1 MLQMLTDTIFVTIQV
16 LLAAVAVYQFG
27 FSLFGL
33 YKKRKKIEFAPQKT
47 FAVLVAAHNE
57 EEVVGALME
66 NLKHL
71 DYPREMYDVF
81 VICDNCTD
89 GTARIVREH
98 GMNACVRT
106 NSNQRGKGY
115 AIEWMLKELW
125 SMPRQYDAVVMF
137 DADNLAHPNFLREM
151 NNDLCSG
158 AKVIQGYIDTKNPE
172 DSWITAAY
180 GISYWYINRL
190 WQLSRHN
197 LGMANFLGGT
207 GMCFETNLLKE
218 IGWGATSLV
227 EDLEFTMRSAMKN
240 VYPKFNYDAKV
251 FDEKPLTFKASAR
264 QRLRWMQ
271 GHFTVARRYF
281 FPMLWRSIKERSLP
295 KFDLALYGLNVYIVL
310 FTFLLTA
317 VMWMDM
323 AFFDGPNIANLYG
336 YVPFWLSYVAVG
348 LNLFTFFLSLALE
361 KVKFKKVYAY
371 ILLFPIYMI
380 SWYPITVYAFF
391 TQNNKQWSH
400 TKHTRVVRL
409 EEVQSKQG

>member
-1 MLQMLTDTIFVTIQV
+1 MIDAIFIALQV
-16 LLAAVAVYQFG
+16 LLAAIGVYQFV
-27 FSLFGL
+27 FSILGL
-33 YKKRKKIEFAPQKT
+33 YRKKKKRHYSATKS

-57 EEVVGALME
+57 EQVVGALME
-66 NLKHL
+66 NLKQL
-71 DYPREMYDVF
+71 DYPKELYDVF

-89 GTARIVREH
+89 NTAKIVREH

-106 NSNQRGKGY
+106 NNNLRGKGY

-125 SMPRQYDAVVMF
+125 AMPRQYDAVVMF
-137 DADNLAHPNFLREM
+137 DADNLADVNFLKEM
-151 NNDLCSG
+151 NDDLCSG
-158 AKVIQGYIDTKNPE
+158 ARVIQGYIDTKNPE

-197 LGMANFLGGT
+197 MNMANFLGGT

-227 EDLEFTMRSAMKN
+227 EDLEFTMRSVKRG

-281 FPMLWRSIKERSLP
+281 FPLLWQSIKERSLV
-295 KFDLALYGLNVYIVL
+295 KLDLALYGANVYIVL
-310 FTFLLTA
+310 LTFLMTA
-317 VMWMDM
+317 IMWVDST
-323 AFFDGPNIANLYG
+323 FFQGPHIANLYG
-336 YVPFWLSYVAVG
+336 YLPVWLSFTAIAANV
-348 LNLFTFFLSLALE
+348 FTFLAAMFLE
-361 KVKFKKVYAY
+361 KVTYKKVYLY
-371 ILLFPIYMI
+371 LILFPIYLI
-380 SWYPITVYAFF
+380 SWYPITFYAFF

-400 TKHTRVVRL
+400 TEHTRVVRL

>member
-1 MLQMLTDTIFVTIQV
+1 MTDALFVTLQV
-16 LLAAVAVYQFG
+16 ILAAIAVYQFT

-33 YKKRKKIEFAPQKT
+33 HKKKTKTKYKPEKT

-66 NLKHL
+66 NLKQL
-71 DYPREMYDVF
+71 NYPSELFDVF

-106 NSNQRGKGY
+106 NPNLRGKGY

-137 DADNLAHPNFLREM
+137 DADNLAHTEFLMEM

-158 AKVIQGYIDTKNPE
+158 ARVIQGYIDTKNPE

-180 GISYWYINRL
+180 GVSYWYINRL

-197 LGMANFLGGT
+197 LNMANFLGGT
-207 GMCFETNLLKE
+207 GMCFETALLKE
-218 IGWGATSLV
+218 MGWGATSLV
-227 EDLEFTMRSAMKN
+227 EDLEFTMRSASHG

-251 FDEKPLTFKASAR
+251 FDEKPLTFKASSR

-281 FPMLWRSIKERSLP
+281 FPLLWQSIKERSLT
-295 KFDLALYGLNVYIVL
+295 KFDLALYGANVYIVL
-310 FTFLLTA
+310 LTFLMTA
-317 VMWMDM
+317 VMWVDM
-323 AFFDGPNIANLYG
+323 AIFNGPNIANIYG
-336 YVPFWLSYVAVG
+336 SLPVWLGFLAIG
-348 LNLFTFFLSLALE
+348 LNLVTFGIAMALE

-371 ILLFPIYMI
+371 LVFFPIYLI
-380 SWYPITVYAFF
+380 SWYPITFYAFF

-409 EEVQSKQG
+409 EEVQSKQV

>member
-1 MLQMLTDTIFVTIQV
+1 MVDIILISLQIV
-16 LLAAVAVYQFG
+16 LAVVGVYQFG
-27 FSLFGL
+27 LALFGM
-33 YKKRKKIEFAPQKT
+33 YKKKNKKQYEPNKS

-71 DYPREMYDVF
+71 NYPKELYDVF

-89 GTARIVREH
+89 RTVEIVRSH

-106 NSNQRGKGY
+106 NPNLRGKGY

-125 SMPRQYDAVVMF
+125 KMPRQYDAVVMF
-137 DADNLAHPNFLREM
+137 DADNLAHPDFLREM
-151 NNDLCSG
+151 NNDLCEG
-158 AKVIQGYIDTKNPE
+158 ARVIQGYIDTKNPE

-180 GISYWYINRL
+180 GISYWYCNRL

-197 LGMANFLGGT
+197 LKMANFLGGT
-207 GMCFETNLLKE
+207 GMCFETELLKE

-227 EDLEFTMRSAMKN
+227 EDLEFTMRCVEKGIN
-240 VYPKFNYDAKV
+240 PVFNYDAKL

-281 FPMLWRSIKERSLP
+281 FKLLWQSIKERSFIKL
-295 KFDLALYGLNVYIVL
+295 DMALYGVNVYIVL
-310 FTFLLTA
+310 ITFLLS
-317 VMWMDM
+317 
-323 AFFDGPNIANLYG
+323 AFIWVDQSILEGPHFSTLYSYFPLWISFIAIAAN
-336 YVPFWLSYVAVG
+336 VFI
-348 LNLFTFFLSLALE
+348 FLAAMALE
-361 KVKFKKVYAY
+361 KVTYKKVYAY
-371 ILLFPIYMI
+371 LVLFPIYLI
-380 SWYPITVYAFF
+380 SWWPITFYAFF

-409 EEVQSKQG
+409 DEVQSKQG

>member
-1 MLQMLTDTIFVTIQV
+1 MVDIILISLQIV
-16 LLAAVAVYQFG
+16 LAVVGVYQFG
-27 FSLFGL
+27 LALFGM
-33 YKKRKKIEFAPQKT
+33 YKKKNKKQYEPNKS

-71 DYPREMYDVF
+71 NYPKELYDVF

-89 GTARIVREH
+89 RTVEIVRSH

-106 NSNQRGKGY
+106 NPNLRGKGY

-125 SMPRQYDAVVMF
+125 KMPRQYDAVVMF
-137 DADNLAHPNFLREM
+137 DADNLAHPDFLREM
-151 NNDLCSG
+151 NNDLCEG
-158 AKVIQGYIDTKNPE
+158 ARVIQGYIDTKNPE

-180 GISYWYINRL
+180 GISYWYCNRL

-197 LGMANFLGGT
+197 LKMANFLGGT
-207 GMCFETNLLKE
+207 GMCFETELLKE

-227 EDLEFTMRSAMKN
+227 EDLEFTMRCVEKGIN
-240 VYPKFNYDAKV
+240 PVFNYDAKL

-281 FPMLWRSIKERSLP
+281 FRLFWQSIKERSFIKL
-295 KFDLALYGLNVYIVL
+295 DMALYGLNVYIVL
-310 FTFLLTA
+310 ITFLLS
-317 VMWMDM
+317 
-323 AFFDGPNIANLYG
+323 AFIWIDQSILEGPHFSTLYSYFPLWVSSIAIAANI
-336 YVPFWLSYVAVG
+336 FI
-348 LNLFTFFLSLALE
+348 FLAAMALE
-361 KVKFKKVYAY
+361 KVTYKKVYAY
-371 ILLFPIYMI
+371 LILFPIYLI
-380 SWYPITVYAFF
+380 SWWPITFYAFF

-409 EEVQSKQG
+409 DEVQSKQG

>member
-1 MLQMLTDTIFVTIQV
+1 MVDTILISLQII
-16 LLAAVAVYQFG
+16 LAVVGVYQFG
-27 FSLFGL
+27 LALFGM
-33 YKKRKKIEFAPQKT
+33 YKKKNKKQYEPNKS

-71 DYPREMYDVF
+71 NYPKELYDVF

-89 GTARIVREH
+89 RTVEIVRSH

-106 NSNQRGKGY
+106 NPNLRGKGY

-125 SMPRQYDAVVMF
+125 KMPRQYDAVVMF
-137 DADNLAHPNFLREM
+137 DADNLAHPDFLREM
-151 NNDLCSG
+151 NNDLCEG
-158 AKVIQGYIDTKNPE
+158 ARVIQGYIDTKNPE

-180 GISYWYINRL
+180 GISYWYCNRL

-197 LGMANFLGGT
+197 LKMANFLGGT
-207 GMCFETNLLKE
+207 GMCFETELLKE

-227 EDLEFTMRSAMKN
+227 EDLEFTMRCVEKGIN
-240 VYPKFNYDAKV
+240 PVFNYDAKL

-281 FPMLWRSIKERSLP
+281 FKLLWQSIKERNFIKL
-295 KFDLALYGLNVYIVL
+295 DMALYGVNVYIVL
-310 FTFLLTA
+310 ITFLLS
-317 VMWMDM
+317 
-323 AFFDGPNIANLYG
+323 AFIWVDQSILEGPHFSTLYSYFPLWISFIAIAAN
-336 YVPFWLSYVAVG
+336 VFI
-348 LNLFTFFLSLALE
+348 FLAAMALE
-361 KVKFKKVYAY
+361 KVTYKKVYAY
-371 ILLFPIYMI
+371 LVLFPIYLI
-380 SWYPITVYAFF
+380 SWWPITFYAFF

-409 EEVQSKQG
+409 DEVQSKQG

>member
-1 MLQMLTDTIFVTIQV
+1 MTDAIFIALQLF
-16 LLAAVAVYQFG
+16 LAAVGVYQFA

-33 YKKRKKIEFAPQKT
+33 YKKKKKKNFEPTKS

-57 EEVVGALME
+57 EQVVGALME
-66 NLKHL
+66 NLKQL
-71 DYPREMYDVF
+71 NYPKDLYEVF

-89 GTARIVREH
+89 RTAAIVREH

-106 NSNQRGKGY
+106 NQNLRGKGY

-125 SMPRQYDAVVMF
+125 AMPRQYDAVVMF
-137 DADNLAHPNFLREM
+137 DADNLAHPDFLTEM

-180 GISYWYINRL
+180 GVSYWYINRL

-197 LGMANFLGGT
+197 LNMANFLGGT

-227 EDLEFTMRSAMKN
+227 EDLEFTMRSAMRGI
-240 VYPKFNYDAKV
+240 YPKFNYDAKV

-281 FPMLWRSIKERSLP
+281 FPLIWRAIKERSIIKL
-295 KFDLALYGLNVYIVL
+295 DLALYGLNVYIVL
-310 FTFLLTA
+310 LTFILTA
-317 VMWMDM
+317 ILWAD
-323 AFFDGPNIANLYG
+323 AALFGGPHIANLYG
-336 YVPFWLSYVAVG
+336 YLPMWLSFTAIAA
-348 LNLFTFFLSLALE
+348 NIFTFMIAMILE
-361 KVKFKKVYAY
+361 KVTFKKVYAY
-371 ILLFPIYMI
+371 LILFPVYLL

-400 TKHTRVVRL
+400 TEHTRVVRL

>member
-1 MLQMLTDTIFVTIQV
+1 MNAIFIALQV
-16 LLAAVAVYQFG
+16 LLAAVGVYQFV

-33 YKKRKKIEFAPQKT
+33 VKRKKKKQHEPTKS

-57 EEVVGALME
+57 EPVVGALMD
-66 NLKHL
+66 NLKKL
-71 DYPREMYDVF
+71 NYPKELYQVF

-89 GTARIVREH
+89 RTADIVREH
-98 GMNACVRT
+98 GMTACVRT
-106 NSNQRGKGY
+106 NQNLRGKGY

-125 SMPRQYDAVVMF
+125 AMPRQFDAVVMF
-137 DADNLAHPNFLREM
+137 DADNLAHPDFLQEM
-151 NNDLCSG
+151 NNDLCNG
-158 AKVIQGYIDTKNPE
+158 ARVIQGYIDTKNPE

-180 GISYWYINRL
+180 GVSYWYINRL

-197 LGMANFLGGT
+197 LNMANFLGGT

-227 EDLEFTMRSAMKN
+227 EDLEFTMRSVMRG

-251 FDEKPLTFKASAR
+251 YDEKPLTFKASAR

-281 FPMLWRSIKERSLP
+281 FPLLWRAIKERSIVKL
-295 KFDLALYGLNVYIVL
+295 DLALYGVNVYIVL
-310 FTFLLTA
+310 LTFILTA
-317 VMWMDM
+317 VIWIDNS
-323 AFFDGPNIANLYG
+323 FFDGPNIINLYG
-336 YVPFWLSYVAVG
+336 MLPIWLSFTAIAA
-348 LNLFTFFLSLALE
+348 NIFTFMIAMVLE
-361 KVKFKKVYAY
+361 KVTFKKVYAY
-371 ILLFPIYMI
+371 LVLFPVYLL

>member
-1 MLQMLTDTIFVTIQV
+1 MLDAIFIALQV
-16 LLAAVAVYQFG
+16 LLAAIGVYQFV
-27 FSLFGL
+27 FSILGL
-33 YKKRKKIEFAPQKT
+33 YRKKRKQHFEPTKS

-57 EEVVGALME
+57 EQVVGALME
-66 NLKHL
+66 NLKQL
-71 DYPREMYDVF
+71 NYPKELYDVF

-106 NSNQRGKGY
+106 NNNLRGKGY

-125 SMPRQYDAVVMF
+125 AMPRQYDAVVMF
-137 DADNLAHPNFLREM
+137 DADNLADTNFLREM
-151 NNDLCSG
+151 NDDLCSG
-158 AKVIQGYIDTKNPE
+158 ARVIQGYIDTKNPE

-197 LGMANFLGGT
+197 MNMANFLGGT

-218 IGWGATSLV
+218 MGWGATSLV
-227 EDLEFTMRSAMKN
+227 EDLEFTMRSVKRG

-281 FPMLWRSIKERSLP
+281 FPLIWQSIKERSIVKL
-295 KFDLALYGLNVYIVL
+295 DLALYGANVYIVL
-310 FTFLLTA
+310 LTFLMTA
-317 VMWMDM
+317 TIWVDNT
-323 AFFDGPNIANLYG
+323 FFDGPNIANLYG
-336 YVPFWLSYVAVG
+336 YLPLWLSFVAIGANV
-348 LNLFTFFLSLALE
+348 FTFLAAMILE
-361 KVKFKKVYAY
+361 KVTFKKVYLY
-371 ILLFPIYMI
+371 LVLFPIYLI
-380 SWYPITVYAFF
+380 SWYPITFYAFF

-400 TKHTRVVRL
+400 TQHTRVVRL

>member
-1 MLQMLTDTIFVTIQV
+1 MTDAIFIALQLF
-16 LLAAVAVYQFG
+16 LAAVGVYQFA

-33 YKKRKKIEFAPQKT
+33 YKKKKKKNFEPTKS

-57 EEVVGALME
+57 EQVVGALME
-66 NLKHL
+66 NLKQL
-71 DYPREMYDVF
+71 NYPKDLYEVF

-89 GTARIVREH
+89 RTAAIVREH

-106 NSNQRGKGY
+106 NQNLRGKGY

-125 SMPRQYDAVVMF
+125 AMPRQYDAVVMF
-137 DADNLAHPNFLREM
+137 DADNLAHPDFLTEM

-180 GISYWYINRL
+180 GVSYWYINRL

-197 LGMANFLGGT
+197 LNMANFLGGT

-227 EDLEFTMRSAMKN
+227 EDLEFTMRSAMRGI
-240 VYPKFNYDAKV
+240 YPKFNYDAKV

-281 FPMLWRSIKERSLP
+281 FPLIWRAIKERSIIKL
-295 KFDLALYGLNVYIVL
+295 DLALYGLNVYIVL
-310 FTFLLTA
+310 LTFILTA
-317 VMWMDM
+317 VLWAD
-323 AFFDGPNIANLYG
+323 AALFDGPHIANLYG
-336 YVPFWLSYVAVG
+336 YLPIWLSFTAIAA
-348 LNLFTFFLSLALE
+348 NIFTFMIAMILE
-361 KVKFKKVYAY
+361 KVTFKKVYAY
-371 ILLFPIYMI
+371 LILFPVYLL

-400 TKHTRVVRL
+400 TEHTRVVRL

>member
-1 MLQMLTDTIFVTIQV
+1 MTDAIFIALQLF
-16 LLAAVAVYQFG
+16 LAAVGVYQFA

-33 YKKRKKIEFAPQKT
+33 YKKKKKKNFEPTKS

-57 EEVVGALME
+57 EQVVGALME
-66 NLKHL
+66 NLKQL
-71 DYPREMYDVF
+71 NYPKDLYEVF

-89 GTARIVREH
+89 RTAAIVREH

-106 NSNQRGKGY
+106 NQNLRGKGY

-125 SMPRQYDAVVMF
+125 AMPRQYDAVVMF
-137 DADNLAHPNFLREM
+137 DADNLAHPDFLTEM

-180 GISYWYINRL
+180 GVSYWYINRL

-197 LGMANFLGGT
+197 LNMANFLGGT

-227 EDLEFTMRSAMKN
+227 EDLEFTMRSAMRGI
-240 VYPKFNYDAKV
+240 YPKFNYDAKV

-281 FPMLWRSIKERSLP
+281 FPLIWRAIKERSIIKL
-295 KFDLALYGLNVYIVL
+295 DLALYGLNVYIVL
-310 FTFLLTA
+310 LTFILTA
-317 VMWMDM
+317 ILWAD
-323 AFFDGPNIANLYG
+323 AALFGGPHIANLYG
-336 YVPFWLSYVAVG
+336 YLPIWLSFTAIAA
-348 LNLFTFFLSLALE
+348 NIFTFMIAMILE
-361 KVKFKKVYAY
+361 KVTFKKVYAY
-371 ILLFPIYMI
+371 LILFPVYLL

-400 TKHTRVVRL
+400 TEHTRVVRL